1 MDTTQRCSKSPE
13 SSATVEAIEARTLHI
28 YHYTTISV
36 NGTFVLLSN
45 SFTTN
50 QVQLENH
57 LLQESMEQFKI
68 NRKNTSRKCVPS
80 KINLMCTR

>member
-13 SSATVEAIEARTLHI
+13 SSATSEAIEAFEARTLHI

-36 NGTFVLLSN
+36 NGTFVMLSN

-57 LLQESMEQFKI
+57 LLRESIKQETIQ
-68 NRKNTSRKCVPS
+68 NNS
-80 KINLMCTR
+80 KKY

>member
-1 MDTTQRCSKSPE
+1 MDTTQRCSQSPE
-13 SSATVEAIEARTLHI
+13 SSTTVEAIEAFKARTLHI

-36 NGTFVLLSN
+36 NGTFVMLSN

-50 QVQLENH
+50 QVELENH

-68 NRKNTSRKCVPS
+68 NRKNTSKNVYQV
-80 KINLMCTR
+80 K